1 MTQDYHWFWLAMGLV
16 TFGLLYLL
24 SPILTPFIMGAL
36 LAYLGDPLVDKL
48 EGFKYFKVSR
58 ALAVFSVFSFLL
70 LFLVVIFALLV
81 PLLETQLK
89 VLFEKLPNFID
100 WLGSQLR
107 PFFIGDL
114 ELNMDISV
122 LEIDRLKVMLG
133 SHWDKAGGIIRSL
146 IIAATHSGQFLLA
159 WAANIT
165 LTPVIAFYMLRDWDI
180 FVAYIHDLLP
190 RNYEPRISQLA
201 LESDQV
207 LGEFLR
213 GQLLVMLSLSII
225 YTIGLW
231 LVGVEFALLI
241 GLLAGLLSFVP
252 YLGLIIGVSVAGLAV
267 MFQTGD
273 PIDLMLVFLV
283 FGIAQTI
290 ESIITPLLVGDKIG
304 LHPVTVI
311 FAVLAGGQVFG
322 FMGILLAL
330 PVAAVIA
337 VIMRH
342 LHKSYKESK
351 IYRV

>member
-1 MTQDYHWFWLAMGLV
+1 
-16 TFGLLYLL
+16 
-24 SPILTPFIMGAL
+24 MGAL

-48 EGFKYFKVSR
+48 ERFKFLKISR
-58 ALAVFSVFSFLL
+58 AIAVVFVFTSLL
-70 LFLVVIFALLV
+70 LFLIIIFALLV

-100 WLGSQLR
+100 WLGSQVQ
-107 PFFIGDL
+107 PFFIRD
-114 ELNMDISV
+114 LNMDISV

-159 WAANIT
+159 WIANIT
-165 LTPVIAFYMLRDWDI
+165 LTPVITFYMLRDWDI
-180 FVAYIHDLLP
+180 FIAYVHDLLP
-190 RNYEPRISQLA
+190 RNYEPKISQLTK
-201 LESDQV
+201 ESDQV

-213 GQLLVMLSLSII
+213 GQMLVMLCLSII

-241 GLLAGLLSFVP
+241 GMLAGLLSFVP
-252 YLGLIIGVSVAGLAV
+252 YLGLIIGVGVAGLAV

-273 PIDLMLVFLV
+273 PVDLILVFLV
-283 FGIAQTI
+283 FGIAQVI
-290 ESIITPLLVGDKIG
+290 ESIILTPLLVGDKIG

-311 FAVLAGGQVFG
+311 FSVLAGGQLFG
-322 FMGILLAL
+322 FMGVLLAL
-330 PVAAVIA
+330 PVAAIIA

-342 LHKSYKESK
+342 LHQSYKESQ